1 MASTKV
7 GINAFKLLAA
17 DTISG
22 LPQYRERLP
31 YGFVVKTVAH
41 GNRLGASGLLAQ
53 HTNGMLTVISRES
66 YEFVEDL
73 DPVGKSRTVIPRSQ
87 RFGQFFACC
96 HADSPLHVVLLPPDS
111 PTGSNL
117 REATGQHG

>member
-1 MASTKV
+1 MALWHDQ
-7 GINAFKLLAA
+7 GLQALAA

-22 LPQYRERLP
+22 LPQHRKRLP
-31 YGFVVKTVAH
+31 YGFVIKTVAH
-41 GNRLGASGLLAQ
+41 GDRPGVSSFLAQ
-53 HTNGMLTVISRES
+53 HTNGMLAVIPRQR

-73 DPVGKSRTVIPRSQ
+73 DPVAESRTAISRSQ
-87 RFGQFFACC
+87 RLGQFFACC

-117 REATGQHG
+117 REAIGQHE